1 MTLSE
6 FKAWLEGFEEAMGGN
21 PPSADQWRTIK
32 EKLKRVTESGRA
44 GPLEPYTIRRNDR
57 TIPWWTTGP
66 HVAM

>member
-32 EKLKRVTESGRA
+32 EKLKGVEVVKIK
-44 GPLEPYTIRRNDR
+44 PLRPTMYRN
-57 TIPWWTTGP
+57 TPWY
-66 HVAM
+66 AA